1 MLLSLLSLSLSP
13 CRQNLKREGFRGLTN
28 PYCQLNVGRQGPYTT
43 DVVFDSANPSWEHK
57 RQTFEFRVS
66 AVYGGTWECLN
77 LPYSNSTYRV
87 LTAASQGNNMSAT
100 LQLLWIVNRYY
111 WGDFGCSYCCARR
124 RRHMGDFMI

>member
-1 MLLSLLSLSLSP
+1 MCIGSGKYRVVQSTHSEASAAAVVVYCCIIISISYVSTAVLCIQSHAVRFCLFSLLLCFSFSLCV

-66 AVYGGTWECLN
+66 AVY
-77 LPYSNSTYRV
+77 
-87 LTAASQGNNMSAT
+87 
-100 LQLLWIVNRYY
+100 
-111 WGDFGCSYCCARR
+111 
-124 RRHMGDFMI
+124 